1 MPKTTQLTLPLQ
13 SKPGVLAKVARA
25 LADAGVNITAL
36 SAGDRGS
43 SGKLRIVVN
52 NPGRAKRALRAAKLR
67 ANEEPAFVVRL
78 RNKGHGRS
86 GGGKAREGA
95 DQHQVRVRD
104 DGRPERGRRADRVQ
118 SGEGAAVAPLNAS
131 ANRGRAGSVL

>member
-1 MPKTTQLTLPLQ
+1 MPKTTQLTLSLQ

-43 SGKLRIVVN
+43 SGKLRMVVN
-52 NPGRAKRALRAAKLR
+52 NPARAKRALRAAKLR

-78 RNKGHGRS
+78 RNKPGTI
-86 GGGKAREGA
+86 ARVEG
-95 DQHQVRVRD
+95 QM
-104 DGRPERGRRADRVQ
+104 ERARIHIKSED
-118 SGEGAAVAPLNAS
+118 
-131 ANRGRAGSVL
+131 